1 MRKKLNK
8 LIDNSKNAKEE
19 NMLAEYL
26 KGRIINQSLFD
37 LQLSLINVHD
47 KAIDER
53 IGTYKTHQWLKKEY

>member
-47 KAIDER
+47 KAIDE
-53 IGTYKTHQWLKKEY
+53 